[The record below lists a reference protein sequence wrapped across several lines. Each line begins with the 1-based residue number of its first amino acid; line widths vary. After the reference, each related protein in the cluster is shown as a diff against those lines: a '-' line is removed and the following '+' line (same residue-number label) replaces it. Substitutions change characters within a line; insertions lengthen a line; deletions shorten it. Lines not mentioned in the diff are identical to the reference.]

1 MPLAGWAVIGGRML
15 NLPYHLAAMSVGGD
29 ATDIRYNS
37 ERRSDSSVRL
47 RASYGRTGAESP
59 PVLGTL
65 EHFLTERYCLYQLDR
80 SGRPFRID
88 IHHAPWQLCDAHA
101 AIEVNT
107 MASAQGLSIS
117 P

>member
-1 MPLAGWAVIGGRML
+1 M
-15 NLPYHLAAMSVGGD
+15 
-29 ATDIRYNS
+29 
-37 ERRSDSSVRL
+37 

-59 PVLGTL
+59 PAPGTL

-88 IHHAPWQLCDAHA
+88 IHHAPWQLCDARA

-107 MASAQGLSIS
+107 MASAQGLTI
-117 P
+117 PPEPALLHYAARQDVVVWGRRRCEL